1 MTPGMQV
8 PGEPLRL
15 SNGDHLSVVSSMPLK
30 GPMRGRQALKT
41 WWLG

>member
-1 MTPGMQV
+1 V

-15 SNGDHLSVVSSMPLK
+15 SSNNHLSAVSSMPLK

-41 WWLG
+41 WRLG